1 MAMAGKHCMVSFA
14 HPSQAAMAA
23 ELCQS
28 FTLDNGAFSAW
39 KTKRQLDVGK
49 LADWVSQWL
58 RHPSCD
64 WYCIP
69 DTIGGDEHENA
80 AMRAKWFNQVSGEV
94 WRKGVPIW
102 HLHEPLEVL
111 RNFLTWPSPAIAL
124 GSSGEFATIGTRRWW
139 SRMAEAM
146 ETVCDEDG
154 YPKKKI
160 HGLRMLDPTIFSH
173 FPFSSADSTNVARNV
188 GIDKKWAGPY
198 APASRK
204 TRALILMERIENHAA
219 ASRWAGSGGGAMPNQ
234 ELFG

>member
-124 GSSGEFATIGTRRWW
+124 GSSGEFATI
-139 SRMAEAM
+139 
-146 ETVCDEDG
+146 
-154 YPKKKI
+154 KKI

-188 GIDKKWAGPY
+188 GIDKKWTGPY